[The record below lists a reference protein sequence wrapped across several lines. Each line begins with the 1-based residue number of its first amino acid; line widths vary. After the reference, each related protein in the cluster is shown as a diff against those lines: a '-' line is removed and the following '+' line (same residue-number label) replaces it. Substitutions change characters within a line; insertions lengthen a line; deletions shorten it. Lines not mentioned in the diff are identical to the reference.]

1 MIPAFVVTIG
11 GLLALASA
19 TLPVQASQHR
29 DRRPALREVVAP
41 SPPISASGEIDSPF
55 SVNLE
60 ILAEDLIRG
69 QANVTIIGDSV
80 NTFGNTNSMFKG
92 YLLAWQPNR
101 WRQIHT
107 AVSSNSNA
115 TGAWLQIS
123 GSGNYMLLRPGE
135 GIGDLEP
142 FAGTNTWVMRVLWGD
157 GWSGRALSAGFNE
170 LSWVFDSGMLRDADG
185 NQRFLHTEDLYRHR
199 AMIVAGTDPLF
210 RSSWTVRSRNS
221 ANGTLWNTNLPNRSF
236 NPTPEPGLCWFDDV
250 LEGSTAGEGHQG
262 TALYSDRQG
271 AFGPDEKIG
280 LCGTVITN
288 QSLEQGLG
296 LTYIGKGGW
305 RAENHRYPFGHPDVP
320 IINSATIYPGSYRNE
335 ALRRHFLAHETTHV
349 MIWIGTNNSGIDA
362 NFPERTIEDVSE
374 ILVRYREVHEL
385 ARLENSALPPVE
397 FLLIAPYASGMNPFF
412 QDYAA
417 GLRTLA
423 SSDTAV
429 IDLDGIVRDQIGEW
443 DQWNTDLLLDSTHPN
458 VEGAKFFASR
468 IWRELIAAAGPTAD
482 LNRDGVVNGADFG
495 LLLGQWGCEDPGYA
509 DLTGDGCVTGSD
521 IGIMLG
527 QWTIGSGG

>member
-41 SPPISASGEIDSPF
+41 PPPISASGEIDSPF
-55 SVNLE
+55 SVNLG

-170 LSWVFDSGMLRDADG
+170 LSWVFDSG
-185 NQRFLHTEDLYRHR
+185 
-199 AMIVAGTDPLF
+199 IV
-210 RSSWTVRSRNS
+210 
-221 ANGTLWNTNLPNRSF
+221 LP
-236 NPTPEPGLCWFDDV
+236 
-250 LEGSTAGEGHQG
+250 
-262 TALYSDRQG
+262 
-271 AFGPDEKIG
+271 
-280 LCGTVITN
+280 
-288 QSLEQGLG
+288 
-296 LTYIGKGGW
+296 
-305 RAENHRYPFGHPDVP
+305 
-320 IINSATIYPGSYRNE
+320 
-335 ALRRHFLAHETTHV
+335 
-349 MIWIGTNNSGIDA
+349 
-362 NFPERTIEDVSE
+362 
-374 ILVRYREVHEL
+374 VH
-385 ARLENSALPPVE
+385 
-397 FLLIAPYASGMNPFF
+397 
-412 QDYAA
+412 
-417 GLRTLA
+417 
-423 SSDTAV
+423 
-429 IDLDGIVRDQIGEW
+429 
-443 DQWNTDLLLDSTHPN
+443 
-458 VEGAKFFASR
+458 
-468 IWRELIAAAGPTAD
+468 
-482 LNRDGVVNGADFG
+482 
-495 LLLGQWGCEDPGYA
+495 
-509 DLTGDGCVTGSD
+509 
-521 IGIMLG
+521 
-527 QWTIGSGG
+527 